1 VSYFPLVI
9 IGMIYFMYGSV
20 RIKDVK
26 KESIT
31 V

>member
-1 VSYFPLVI
+1 LVI
-9 IGMIYFMYGSV
+9 IGMIYFMGGSV

-26 KESIT
+26 KEAIT